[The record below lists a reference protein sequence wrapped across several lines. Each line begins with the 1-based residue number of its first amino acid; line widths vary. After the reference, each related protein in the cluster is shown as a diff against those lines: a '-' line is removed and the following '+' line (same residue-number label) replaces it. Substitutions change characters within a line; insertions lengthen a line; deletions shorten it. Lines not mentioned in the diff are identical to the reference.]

1 MPVDPLAPAPLA
13 PLPRLAPLAPQAA
26 PAAGPAAP
34 PGGCAG
40 VLNDLVAANTRAN
53 DAANAAVQDLAT
65 GRAQDLHTV
74 TLALAQADTSFRL
87 LLELR
92 NRVTEAFQEVSRMQ
106 V

>member
-13 PLPRLAPLAPQAA
+13 PLPRLQPLVPQA
-26 PAAGPAAP
+26 PAGGPAGP
-34 PGGCAG
+34 PGGFAA
-40 VLNDLVAANTRAN
+40 VLNDLVANNTRAN
-53 DAANAAVQDLAT
+53 EAANTAIRDLAT
-65 GRAQDLHTV
+65 GQAQDLHTV
-74 TLALAQADTSFRL
+74 TLALAQAETSFRF